1 MKRILA
7 ACLQQTVHF
16 KLKDGVD
23 PRLGA
28 RLVREEYETYKLRL
42 ERSRT
47 RYQILEEST
56 QPDGSIIIKIKK
68 QYNDSPCGEYFQ

>member
-7 ACLQQTVHF
+7 ACLRQTVHF

-23 PRLGA
+23 PQLGA

>member
-1 MKRILA
+1 MKRIIA

-23 PRLGA
+23 PKLGA
-28 RLVREEYETYKLRL
+28 KLVAEEYEAYKQRMD
-42 ERSRT
+42 RT
-47 RYQILEEST
+47 RTLYQILEENV

-68 QYNDSPCGEYFQ
+68 QYGESPVGEYFA

>member
-23 PRLGA
+23 PQLGA

-56 QPDGSIIIKIKK
+56 QPDGSIIIRIKK
-68 QYNDSPCGEYFQ
+68 QYLDYDVGSYI

>member
-1 MKRILA
+1 MQP
-7 ACLQQTVHF
+7 ACSRLCISNSRTAWTPQ
-16 KLKDGVD
+16 
-23 PRLGA
+23 LGA